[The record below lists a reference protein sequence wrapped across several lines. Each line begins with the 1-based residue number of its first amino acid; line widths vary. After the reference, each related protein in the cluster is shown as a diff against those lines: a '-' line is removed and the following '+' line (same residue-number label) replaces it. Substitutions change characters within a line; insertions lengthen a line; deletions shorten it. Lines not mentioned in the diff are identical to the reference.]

1 MGMFWLFQS
10 RCGYLHCHSWMELRW
25 NAWQQTSSKDYQQ
38 EKNGQ
43 NKSKSPKVA
52 LLLRIWARAS
62 AFLSRVPEI
71 NEIVSAGGNDTV
83 GTIYL
88 ILQER
93 R

>member
-1 MGMFWLFQS
+1 
-10 RCGYLHCHSWMELRW
+10 
-25 NAWQQTSSKDYQQ
+25 
-38 EKNGQ
+38 
-43 NKSKSPKVA
+43 